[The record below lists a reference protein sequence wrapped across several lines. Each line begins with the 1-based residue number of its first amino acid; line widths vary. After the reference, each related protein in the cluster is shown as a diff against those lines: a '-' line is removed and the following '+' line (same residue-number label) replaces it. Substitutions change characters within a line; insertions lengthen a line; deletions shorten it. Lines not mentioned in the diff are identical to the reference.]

1 MSDLSSIT
9 LAHFLVFP
17 EVMREPRLCR
27 RFLEQVL
34 GIKIRKLEFV
44 QKEADFKESVIY
56 RGIRLDVY
64 VEDDANSVYDVE
76 MQNSVESFKRVRYYQ
91 SGIDRQILKSGGSYA
106 KLKTSFIIMVCNYD
120 PTHVARD
127 PKNPA
132 SKEIPGLA
140 YPMYRRESVL
150 ACPVGSMVY
159 DDGSHVIL
167 LNAKYDPKYRGEM
180 PEICEFLDLINEAKD
195 IPPEKL
201 KYPLS
206 RMAAEGITRFRKNE
220 EKVEEIMTLGE
231 YLKEQKMMALEE
243 GEARGEAMGRAKGR
257 AEGRAEGVTI
267 GIEKSI
273 QKLMEAQNLS
283 RKEAEKILL

>member
-1 MSDLSSIT
+1 MSDLYSIT

-17 EVMREPRLCR
+17 EVMRESRLCR

-64 VEDDANSVYDVE
+64 VEDDANTVYDVE
-76 MQNSVESFKRVRYYQ
+76 MQNLVESFRRVRYYQ
-91 SGIDRQILKSGGSYA
+91 SGIDRQILRSGSSYA

-120 PTHVARD
+120 PTHVARN
-127 PKNPA
+127 PKDPA

-140 YPMYRRESVL
+140 YPMYKRESVL
-150 ACPVGSMVY
+150 ACPVGSVVY

-167 LNAKYDPKYRGEM
+167 LNARYDPKYREEM
-180 PEICEFLDLINEAKD
+180 PEVCEFLDLINETRD
-195 IPPEKL
+195 IPPEDL

-206 RMAAEGITRFRKNE
+206 RMAAEGLTRFRKNE

>member
-1 MSDLSSIT
+1 MSDLYSIT

-17 EVMREPRLCR
+17 EVMREPRLCQ

-44 QKEADFKESVIY
+44 QKETDFKESALY
-56 RGIRLDVY
+56 HGIRLDVY

-76 MQNSVESFKRVRYYQ
+76 MQNSVESFRRVRYYQ
-91 SGIDRQILKSGGSYA
+91 SGIDRQILKSGSSYA

-127 PKNPA
+127 PKDPA

-150 ACPVGSMVY
+150 ACPVGSVVY

-167 LNAKYDPKYRGEM
+167 LNARYDPKYREEM
-180 PEICEFLDLINEAKD
+180 PEVCEFLDLINETRD
-195 IPPEKL
+195 IPPEDL

-206 RMAAEGITRFRKNE
+206 RMAAEGLTRFRKNE

-243 GEARGEAMGRAKGR
+243 GEVKGR
-257 AEGRAEGVTI
+257 EEGLEEAIT
-267 GIEKSI
+267 
-273 QKLMEAQNLS
+273 KLMKAQNLT
-283 RKEAEKILL
+283 REEAEKILL